1 MKKLLLS
8 LFFFLTLGFYVDAKT
23 IEFDTNT
30 NSLSITGSAYTATKT
45 AQECNVGDYKFGFQ
59 NYTIDASQMV
69 CRGNQTGTSSNFSFY
84 NDTPIDNI
92 ESITLTINGGSFV
105 GNKIYLNTSSTK
117 ITTHPSSVSGSNATV
132 ENGVVVIKFPEG
144 STDQY
149 FRVFFNKG
157 ATSGTAS
164 INKITITIK
173 DSRQSPELAYAK
185 TEDTYNIGSG
195 EYTAPTITAK
205 DGFDL
210 SRLTYG
216 SDNETVATVDETGK
230 VTPVAEGTAKIT
242 ATFTALDT
250 DEFASEEVS
259 YSLTVT
265 DPRQDNG
272 LAYSAAEYTAN
283 INEPFTNPLT
293 NPNSLAVTYSS
304 SDEAVATVNE
314 NGEVSPLAVGTAVIT
329 ATFAGNASFKTG
341 SVSYA
346 LKVVDPNALEETLVA
361 NDFEK
366 TTTYNDRITKEGV
379 YATYMVRSVNNL
391 SNFQISGGNTDNQKK
406 SGIAGNSK
414 DGFYRVVS
422 IEVNENK
429 GDKVLAIYG
438 RNTPYEGPMEIINA
452 TPGENALGTISKV
465 GDKYTFTDEYTSFCI
480 KAGETGTFYINN
492 IVVTWTRIK
501 SFAPEF
507 VTAPGKY
514 TGSVEVG
521 LSANQEE
528 GVKIYYTT
536 DGTEPSVENGTLY
549 EGPFELTATAT
560 VKAIAVEE
568 GMKPSSVIE
577 GEFIVRKPLDE
588 NQIFIDFTD
597 NLKKFEKP
605 DIVDYTATEGQDISG
620 VEFISADG
628 GNVTVTASNA
638 TYSNGLAAS
647 EGSITFKAYWNPITK
662 IEVNGENLSNLTFV
676 TDNAEA
682 ANADAEMTEAPL
694 TYDNADGASEVVLN
708 VNGAAKIKDV
718 TVTSKNIQTGI
729 EEIFGEESNAPARW
743 FNLQGI
749 EVNADNLTPGLY
761 IVNRAGKSVKVI
773 VK

>member
-8 LFFFLTLGFYVDAKT
+8 LFFLVTLGVFAGNAAEELVYTCVFNSSTSKGVSSYT
-23 IEFDTNT
+23 QSWTNT
-30 NSLSITGSAYTATKT
+30 CDGKVWEMVNWNNNNNGWSYVKCGIGATITDAASVPESISTIKI
-45 AQECNVGDYKFGFQ
+45 
-59 NYTIDASQMV
+59 TIDAI
-69 CRGNQTGTSSNFSFY
+69 TASSV
-84 NDTPIDNI
+84 
-92 ESITLTINGGSFV
+92 NG
-105 GNKIYLNTSSTK
+105 IYLQVSDNTDFS
-117 ITTHPSSVSGSNATV
+117 
-132 ENGVVVIKFPEG
+132 
-144 STDQY
+144 
-149 FRVFFNKG
+149 
-157 ATSGTAS
+157 AS
-164 INKITITIK
+164 EKITIGKTTGVKTVSIPSPSPNK
-173 DSRQSPELAYAK
+173 YYKITFDTKATKCVQVSKIEYYKAETRPSPELAYAK
-185 TEDTYNIGSG
+185 AEDTYNIGSG
-195 EYTAPTITAK
+195 DYTAPAIAAK

-216 SDNETVATVDETGK
+216 SDNEAVATVDETGK
-230 VTPVAEGTAKIT
+230 VTPVAEGTAVIT
-242 ATFTALDT
+242 ATFTASDT

-259 YSLTVT
+259 YTLTVT

-329 ATFAGNASFKTG
+329 ATFAGNASFKAG
-341 SVSYA
+341 SVSYT
-346 LKVVDPNALEETLVA
+346 LTVVDPNALEETL
-361 NDFEK
+361 
-366 TTTYNDRITKEGV
+366 
-379 YATYMVRSVNNL
+379 
-391 SNFQISGGNTDNQKK
+391 NTDKVKGNGYNTDVEYSGTYTNYIVRAYNNTTFQMNGGQTA

-414 DGFYRVVS
+414 DGLYRLVS
-422 IEVNENK
+422 IQVNHFNTEKNLNIYAK
-429 GDKVLAIYG
+429 DGTYKPSDKSA
-438 RNTPYEGPMEIINA
+438 NDSKFSSDP
-452 TPGENALGTISKV
+452 ENAGTISKK
-465 GDKYTFTDEYTSFCI
+465 GGKIEFPANTEYTAFLI
-480 KAGETGTFYINN
+480 KPGAANAVYIND
-492 IVVTWTRIK
+492 IVTIWKRIK

-507 VTAPGKY
+507 KTTPGSY
-514 TGSVEVG
+514 TGSVEVE
-521 LSANQEE
+521 LTANQEE

-536 DGTEPSVENGTLY
+536 DGTEPSAENGTLY
-549 EGPFELTATAT
+549 DAPFELTATAT

-577 GEFIVRKPLDE
+577 GKFIVRKPLDE

-605 DIVDYTATEGQDISG
+605 DIADYPVTEGQDISG
-620 VEFISADG
+620 VEFISANG

-647 EGSITFKAYWNPITK
+647 EGTITFKAYWNPITR
-662 IEVNGENLSNLTFV
+662 IEVNGENLSNLIFV
-676 TDNAEA
+676 TGNAEA
-682 ANADAEMTEAPL
+682 ANADAETTEAPL
-694 TYDNADGASEVVLN
+694 TYDNAEGASEVVLN

-743 FNLQGI
+743 FNLQGM